1 MIGVETARRLA
12 PGLAAAVAVALAA
25 QLGERLQSLATSYP
39 WIDGLV
45 LAIILGTA
53 LHTLCGLNPRL
64 APGIAFAAKPLLEV
78 AIVLLGAST
87 SFAAIGSAGGAMIGL
102 VAAVVALALLSS
114 YGIARLL
121 GLPDR
126 LATLVACGNSICG
139 NSAIVAAA
147 PVIEADS
154 RDVASAIA
162 FTAAL
167 GIAVVLLL
175 PVSLSLFGLDQWQYG
190 VLAGLTVYAVPQV
203 LAATVPVGLL
213 SAQIGT
219 TVKLMRVLML
229 GPVVLLLGARA
240 GRSAGARPR
249 LHAMVPWFILG
260 FLGLATMRSLDL
272 IPPPAVTILQQISTG
287 LTVVAM
293 AALGLS
299 VNLRSVMASGGR
311 VLAAGLL
318 SILVLTALAGGAL
331 VLLGS
336 LPGG

>member
-1 MIGVETARRLA
+1 MIGIPTVRRLA
-12 PGLAAAVAVALAA
+12 PGLAAAAAVALAA
-25 QLGERLQSLATSYP
+25 QLGERLQALATPYP

-53 LHTLCGLNPRL
+53 LHTLFGLGPRL
-64 APGIAFAAKPLLEV
+64 GPGIAFAAKPLLEV

-87 SFAAIGSAGGAMIGL
+87 SFAAIGSAGGAMIGV
-102 VAAVVALALLSS
+102 VAMVVALALLSS

-175 PVSLSLFGLDQWQYG
+175 PASLSLFGLSQWQYG

-203 LAATVPVGLL
+203 LAATVPIGLL

-229 GPVVLLLGARA
+229 GPVVVLLGARA
-240 GRSAGARPR
+240 GRGGAVRR
-249 LHAMVPWFILG
+249 LHTMVPWFILG
-260 FLGLATMRSLDL
+260 FLGLATLRSLDL
-272 IPPPAVTILQQISTG
+272 VPGAAVAGLQQVSTG
-287 LTVVAM
+287 LTVVSM

-318 SILVLTALAGGAL
+318 SILVLGALAGGAL
-331 VLLGS
+331 ALLGK
-336 LPGG
+336 LQGG